1 VTPSSDRDPDAVVW
15 KADEVP
21 LRPPPG
27 EDRILTVPNV
37 VSVVRLCCIPLFVW
51 LLFVAEDRATAAY
64 LLAVLGATDWV
75 DGYVARHFGQVS
87 TLGKVLDPVADRMLL
102 LVGVVSIAIDG
113 SVPLG
118 VAVLTLGREA
128 FVAVVALVLAALGA
142 RRIDVSWFGKA
153 GTFGQ
158 MVAYPLFLV
167 SGDPIGWA
175 DTARTLAWVAVVPAL
190 VLSYVALAAYVPVAR
205 EALASRRAG

>member
-1 VTPSSDRDPDAVVW
+1 MTPAGERDPDAVAW
-15 KADEVP
+15 KAEEVP

-27 EDRILTVPNV
+27 EDRVLTVPNV

-51 LLFVAEDRATAAY
+51 LLFGPEDRATAAY

-75 DGYVARHFGQVS
+75 DGYVARHFAQVS
-87 TLGKVLDPVADRMLL
+87 TLGKVLDPVADRLLL

-113 SVPLG
+113 SVPIG
-118 VAVLTLGREA
+118 VALLTLGREA
-128 FVAVVALVLAALGA
+128 FVALTALALAAVGA

-190 VLSYVALAAYVPVAR
+190 LASYVSVGAYVPVVR